1 MTGGAAGAL
10 PRTKRGWTVFARS
23 TTVMARLDKIDAGI
37 AHVRDEVMTALPELP
52 GWVGLSLMVD
62 RESGRCIVTTAWE
75 SEDAMRS
82 SFEETAQMR
91 NQAANEFGGT
101 AWTENWEIAVLHRT
115 HSSDSRRA
123 WVRATWVSVPLD
135 LIDAGIDYFRGAVL
149 PQVEHLPG
157 FCSASLMIDR
167 ATGRGVSSVSFS
179 SHDAMVDN
187 RDQATALKMAS
198 MRAAGASEVDE
209 AEFELAVAHL
219 RVPELV

>member
-1 MTGGAAGAL
+1 MTGGATGAL

-23 TTVMARLDKIDAGI
+23 TTVMARPDKIDAGI
-37 AHVRDEVMTALPELP
+37 AHVRDEVMPALPELP
-52 GWVGLSLMVD
+52 GWIGLSLMAD

-75 SEDAMRS
+75 SEDAMRH

-91 NQAANEFGGT
+91 NRAAREFGGT
-101 AWTENWEIAVLHRT
+101 AWTENWEIAVLHRE
-115 HSSDSRRA
+115 HSSDLRA
-123 WVRATWVSVPLD
+123 CVRATWVSVPPD
-135 LIDAGIDYFRGAVL
+135 LIDAGVDYFRSAVL

-187 RDQATALKMAS
+187 REQATTLKVAS

>member
-1 MTGGAAGAL
+1 M
-10 PRTKRGWTVFARS
+10 FARS

-37 AHVRDEVMTALPELP
+37 THVRDEVITALPELP

-62 RESGRCIVTTAWE
+62 RESGRCIIATAWE

-82 SFEETAQMR
+82 SFEETAQLR
-91 NQAANEFGGT
+91 NRAAHAFGGT
-101 AWTENWEIAVLHRT
+101 AWAENWEIAVLHRQ
-115 HSSDSRRA
+115 HSSDLRA
-123 WVRATWVSVPLD
+123 CVRATWVSVPLD
-135 LIDAGIDYFRGAVL
+135 LLDAGIDYFRGAVL

-157 FCSASLMIDR
+157 FCSASLMVDR

-179 SHDAMVDN
+179 SHDAMADS
-187 RDQATALKMAS
+187 RDQATALKVAS

>member
-1 MTGGAAGAL
+1 M
-10 PRTKRGWTVFARS
+10 FARS

-62 RESGRCIVTTAWE
+62 RGSGRCIIATAWE
-75 SEDAMRS
+75 SEEAMRF
-82 SFEETAQMR
+82 SFEETAQLR
-91 NQAANEFGGT
+91 NRAAHEFGGT
-101 AWTENWEIAVLHRT
+101 AWAENWEIAVLHRQ
-115 HSSDSRRA
+115 HSSDLRA
-123 WVRATWVSVPLD
+123 CVRSTWVSVPVD

-157 FCSASLMIDR
+157 FCSASLMVDR

-179 SHDAMVDN
+179 SHDAMADS
-187 RDQATALKMAS
+187 RGQATALKAAS
-198 MRAAGASEVDE
+198 MHAAGASEVDE
-209 AEFELAVAHL
+209 AEFELVVAHL